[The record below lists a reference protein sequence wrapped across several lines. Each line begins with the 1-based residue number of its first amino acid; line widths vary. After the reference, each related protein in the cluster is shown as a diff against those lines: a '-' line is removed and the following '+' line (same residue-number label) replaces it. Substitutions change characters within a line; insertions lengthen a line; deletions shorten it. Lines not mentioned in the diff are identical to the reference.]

1 MPNRGFRNFNQR
13 GGQGLDTKAFM
24 ESNSAVAR
32 AAFVVLVLLVFII
45 LLSFGV
51 RVLQWYFSPSKN
63 PKLVDGM
70 KRADERMVV
79 YANPQRPEAKPI
91 LRSDDERYGVEFTWS
106 VWIYLSE
113 WKDDDSGK
121 RKHIFH
127 KGAADMDNS
136 ETGKGMAKYTQAPG
150 LYLHES
156 KNSLV
161 VKMNT
166 FKGLGEEVVV
176 DDIPLHKW
184 LNVILRIEGNIL
196 DVYINGGIAVRHIL
210 TDPKGLGDVVKQ
222 NYGDTHI
229 NYNGGFNGLLS
240 DLWYHNHA
248 LNTAEILKIVRD
260 GPNLT
265 MIADSPSSGLNV
277 FPPYF
282 SLRWYFGSTTAR

>member
-1 MPNRGFRNFNQR
+1 MPKRGFRNFNQR
-13 GGQGLDTKAFM
+13 GGQGLDTQAFM

-32 AAFVVLVLLVFII
+32 AAFIVLVLLVFII
-45 LLSFGV
+45 LMSFGV

-70 KRADERMVV
+70 KRADEKMTV
-79 YANPQRPEAKPI
+79 YANPQRSEEGAKPI
-91 LRSDDERYGVEFTWS
+91 LRSDDQRYGVEFTWS

-113 WKDDDSGK
+113 WKSDDSGR

-127 KGAADMDNS
+127 KGAATMDD
-136 ETGKGMAKYTQAPG
+136 KGMAKYTQAPG
-150 LYLHES
+150 LYLHET
-156 KNSLV
+156 KNALV

-166 FKGLGEEVVV
+166 FKGLGEEVVI

-184 LNVILRIEGNIL
+184 LNVILRVEGNIL

-210 TDPKGLGDVVKQ
+210 ADVVKQ
-222 NYGDTHI
+222 NYADTHI
-229 NYNGGFNGLLS
+229 NYGGGYDGLLS

-282 SLRWYFGSTTAR
+282 SLRWYFGSTTSR